1 MVESYQWF
9 FINTLIM
16 FVYGV
21 QHTLLTTK
29 TAVDLFNRLLP
40 PQLWNIC
47 YSLTSVALLLVSFS
61 FWKSSNI
68 VIYSLSAPYYYIAL
82 GGMGGALFGF
92 FYCFKYTTSFA
103 QWIGVAQVR
112 SMLTKSKPAA
122 YYRVRKNGPKKYVRF
137 PHHTCLALL
146 FWSQPVM
153 TLDTL
158 WLAVFATIYTYLGT
172 MHQDS
177 RGRRILGEEWINYS
191 KTTNLMFPNP
201 IRILRDLSNGTFGK
215 EITIS

>member
-1 MVESYQWF
+1 M
-9 FINTLIM
+9 LI
-16 FVYGV
+16 YGM

-29 TAVDLFNRLLP
+29 TAVAVFDRLFP

-47 YSLTSVALLLVSFS
+47 YSLMSIILLVIAFS
-61 FWKSSNI
+61 FWQSSGV
-68 VIYSLSAPYYYIAL
+68 VIYRLEGLYYYAAIA
-82 GGMGGALFGF
+82 GMGAALFGF

-103 QWIGVAQVR
+103 QWIGVAQVK
-112 SMLTKSKPAA
+112 SMMTKSKPAA

-137 PHHTCLALL
+137 PHHTCLALI

-158 WLAVFATIYTYLGT
+158 WLAIFATLYTYLGT
-172 MHQDS
+172 VHQDS
-177 RGRRILGEEWINYS
+177 RGRRILGDEWINYS

-201 IRILRDLSNGTFGK
+201 VRILRDIFNGRFGK
-215 EITIS
+215 EMTSS

>member
-1 MVESYQWF
+1 MIETHQWF
-9 FINTLIM
+9 FINAIIILI
-16 FVYGV
+16 YGL

-29 TAVDLFNRLLP
+29 TAVNIFNRILP
-40 PQLWNIC
+40 PQLWNIT
-47 YSLTSVALLLVSFS
+47 YSFISVVLLVISFTL
-61 FWKSSNI
+61 WQSSG
-68 VIYSLSAPYYYIAL
+68 VTIYRLDGIGFYLAIA
-82 GGMGGALFGF
+82 GMGAALFGF

-103 QWIGVAQVR
+103 QWIGISQVK
-112 SMLTKSKPAA
+112 SMITGNKPAE

-158 WLAVFATIYTYLGT
+158 WLAILATIYTYLGT

-177 RGRRILGEEWINYS
+177 RGRRILGEEWVIYS
-191 KTTNLMFPNP
+191 RTTNLMFPNP
-201 IRILRDLSNGTFGK
+201 IRILRDAYNGTAGK
-215 EITIS
+215 EITS